1 MTLSE
6 FIHQKSYER
15 VELLVR
21 HDWITF
27 VPYLFITLIL
37 AAIPLV
43 LKMLLDNIFPGFLDD
58 TVAFTLAILLGSVYY
73 LSISLF
79 FYTYFVTFYLDL
91 LIITNDRLLEVTQT
105 NLFYRSV
112 SEMDIYHVQDVTS
125 EVRGFFGS
133 IFRYGN
139 ILIQDSSAL
148 TKFDL
153 RQVPQP
159 DKLREK
165 ILELAEIDRKFHM
178 KRGDAVPT
186 T

>member
-1 MTLSE
+1 MKLSE

-21 HDWITF
+21 HDWVTF
-27 VPYLFITLIL
+27 IPYAFITLIL
-37 AAIPLV
+37 AVIPLV
-43 LKMLLDNIFPGFLDD
+43 LKVLLDNIFPGFLNNP
-58 TVAFTLAILLGSVYY
+58 VILTLAILFGSIYY

-125 EVRGFFGS
+125 ETKGFFGS

-153 RQVPQP
+153 RQVPEP

-165 ILELAEIDRKFHM
+165 ILELAEIDRRFHM
-178 KRGDAVPT
+178 KRHDIAPT
-186 T
+186 